1 MRTTHVE
8 GVSLTSDRRSKK
20 VTFGVAL
27 DNTVLAR
34 TTVPSCSSTPSTTLF
49 FTMICCTGYME
60 RGEVERREM
69 EEGGGGN
76 GGREEG
82 VKERSARE
90 S

>member
-1 MRTTHVE
+1 MRATHVE

-49 FTMICCTGYME
+49 FTMICCTGCKE
-60 RGEVERREM
+60 HEVRMKR
-69 EEGGGGN
+69 
-76 GGREEG
+76 REEG
-82 VKERSARE
+82 DGGE
-90 S
+90 

>member
-34 TTVPSCSSTPSTTLF
+34 TTVPSCNSAPSTTLF
-49 FTMICCTGYME
+49 FTMICCTGCME
-60 RGEVERREM
+60 HEVRVKRRGM
-69 EEGGGGN
+69 EEEMAGGEW
-76 GGREEG
+76 R
-82 VKERSARE
+82 V
-90 S
+90 